1 MSWPNVFAAR
11 FRALFLRK
19 RLDRE
24 MDDEVQFH
32 LEMQAD
38 DNLRSG
44 MHPLEARYAAIRS
57 FGGMEPMKEAY
68 RERRSFSLV
77 ATAARDLRYALRMM
91 RRSPAFAIAAILT
104 LALGIG
110 ANTAIFQVL
119 DAVLLR
125 PLPVRDPEGLVL
137 VQGFHQGK
145 NAGFSYPLFREMSA
159 RQNVVQGI
167 FAAYD
172 FPVETAA
179 LRDSISLPDVRS
191 RLATGGYFRLL
202 GVNAQI
208 GRVFTEQDDT
218 RSAQPVAVIS
228 HSFWQRTFA
237 GRSDAIGQTLRINQ
251 ALATV
256 IGVTPREFFGER
268 TGTAP
273 DVWLPIN
280 LAPRVES
287 SNWLE
292 QPGWGLLSP
301 MARLRRDVAR
311 DQAQAALNVLY
322 RQLSDIM
329 FDLEATKETRLQLDP
344 GGRGLNDVRER
355 FSRPLWL
362 LMGVVSFVVLIA
374 CCNLCNLLLARS
386 EARRHEIGVRL
397 ALGAA
402 RSRLVRQLLTESLLL
417 TLFGALLGMAI
428 AMWGS
433 RELAAFASAEPG
445 WRISVGLDWRVFCF
459 TAALCVL
466 STCLFGLTPA
476 LLATKLNL
484 QPSLQTS
491 QRHQSGD
498 GSALLLR
505 KAFLVTQVA
514 ISLVLIAGA
523 STLVRSFWNLTHQ
536 DFGYRHEGV
545 LMIRLPFTLSDFRQ
559 TTSAAFLR
567 NVERQMGELPGVQS
581 AALAGAGLLG
591 DMQKQGEVALPN
603 RLPQST
609 DHARYMSVSPR
620 YFETMRIPIIA
631 GRPITDADRAGVQ
644 KVAVI
649 SETAARR
656 IFGAE
661 NPVGRFFTD
670 GDSFDAH
677 QAIQIVGVA
686 HDVRFSNPRDPFG
699 VVVFEALPQEPAP
712 LGSVVL
718 RTRGDPKLF
727 AKPALQA
734 LSKIAPILKTSDALP
749 LTAILESKEGQ
760 EKMMA
765 LVSSA
770 FGGLALLLA
779 SVGLYGVV
787 AYGVERRTKE
797 IGIRLALGASRQQVV
812 GLLLRELM
820 LLVLLGLAI
829 GGAATVALG
838 KWIRALLFGLSPQN
852 PAMLFLS
859 LVSLVVVAVGA
870 GYLAARRAARLDPLE
885 ALRCG

>member
-1 MSWPNVFAAR
+1 
-11 FRALFLRK
+11 
-19 RLDRE
+19 
-24 MDDEVQFH
+24 
-32 LEMQAD
+32 
-38 DNLRSG
+38 
-44 MHPLEARYAAIRS
+44 
-57 FGGMEPMKEAY
+57 
-68 RERRSFSLV
+68 
-77 ATAARDLRYALRMM
+77 
-91 RRSPAFAIAAILT
+91 
-104 LALGIG
+104 
-110 ANTAIFQVL
+110 VL

-125 PLPVRDPEGLVL
+125 PLPVRNPEGL

-179 LRDSISLPDVRS
+179 LRDSISLTDVRA

-202 GVNAQI
+202 GVDAQI

-322 RQLSDIM
+322 RQLSNII
-329 FDLEATKETRLQLDP
+329 FNLEATKETRLQLEP
-344 GGRGLNDVRER
+344 GSRGLNDVRER
-355 FSRPLWL
+355 FSRPLWQ
-362 LMGVVSFVVLIA
+362 S
-374 CCNLCNLLLARS
+374 CSRN
-386 EARRHEIGVRL
+386 RHCR
-397 ALGAA
+397 
-402 RSRLVRQLLTESLLL
+402 
-417 TLFGALLGMAI
+417 
-428 AMWGS
+428 
-433 RELAAFASAEPG
+433 P
-445 WRISVGLDWRVFCF
+445 SVK
-459 TAALCVL
+459 
-466 STCLFGLTPA
+466 SHP
-476 LLATKLNL
+476 
-484 QPSLQTS
+484 
-491 QRHQSGD
+491 
-498 GSALLLR
+498 
-505 KAFLVTQVA
+505 
-514 ISLVLIAGA
+514 
-523 STLVRSFWNLTHQ
+523 
-536 DFGYRHEGV
+536 
-545 LMIRLPFTLSDFRQ
+545 
-559 TTSAAFLR
+559 
-567 NVERQMGELPGVQS
+567 
-581 AALAGAGLLG
+581 
-591 DMQKQGEVALPN
+591 
-603 RLPQST
+603 
-609 DHARYMSVSPR
+609 
-620 YFETMRIPIIA
+620 
-631 GRPITDADRAGVQ
+631 
-644 KVAVI
+644 
-649 SETAARR
+649 
-656 IFGAE
+656 
-661 NPVGRFFTD
+661 
-670 GDSFDAH
+670 
-677 QAIQIVGVA
+677 
-686 HDVRFSNPRDPFG
+686 
-699 VVVFEALPQEPAP
+699 P
-712 LGSVVL
+712 L
-718 RTRGDPKLF
+718 
-727 AKPALQA
+727 
-734 LSKIAPILKTSDALP
+734 KISDALP

-797 IGIRLALGASRQQVV
+797 LGIRLALGASRQQVI
-812 GLLLRELM
+812 GLLLRELI

-859 LVSLVVVAVGA
+859 VVSLVVVAVSA
-870 GYLAARRAARLDPLE
+870 GYLAARRAARVDPLD